1 MSISDFILTT
11 VIQIFSTFS
20 YQKKKKQIEFSREK
34 ERNKKGF

>member
-20 YQKKKKQIEFSREK
+20 YQKKKKNEFSREK